1 MTDELEQTTNPHNM
15 AEARPIAGIVDS
27 HHHLWDL
34 ARLPYPWLR
43 PEAPPRPF
51 GDHSPIKRDY
61 LPGDYRRDT
70 RGIGIAASVHV
81 EAASGATDPAAE
93 TAWLEDLRV
102 SQGIPDA
109 SIAHFDPSSPSV
121 ARDLDAILSHPGAR
135 GVRTGI
141 AWRANSPW
149 KFAPGP
155 EVTRASGFREGVAEI
170 ARRGCILELILLP
183 EQLPEIADLAAKFPN
198 LTIVLNHLATLQP
211 EIPGVLDVWEVGMR
225 RIAGHQNV
233 FVKLSGL
240 WTIARDWNMQ
250 RLRDPVRLVVE
261 AFGPDRCMWGS
272 NLPIEGLMCP
282 ATRQVEIL
290 SGILADIP
298 LTGRAAVFGG
308 TAARVYRLAD
318 IRNGRHSPE

>member
-1 MTDELEQTTNPHNM
+1 MEKIQPVTE
-15 AEARPIAGIVDS
+15 IVDA

-43 PEAPPRPF
+43 LEAPPRPF

-61 LPGDYRRDT
+61 LPADYRRDT

-102 SQGIPDA
+102 SHGIPDA
-109 SIAHFDPSSPSV
+109 SIAHVDPSSPSI
-121 ARDLDAILSHPGAR
+121 ARDLDSIFSHPGAR

-141 AWRANSPW
+141 AWRVDSPW
-149 KFAPGP
+149 KFARGP
-155 EVTRASGFREGVAEI
+155 EVSRASGFREGVAEI
-170 ARRGCILELILLP
+170 ARRGCILEVILLP
-183 EQLPEIADLAAKFPN
+183 EQLPDIADLAAKFPH

-211 EIPGVLDVWEVGMR
+211 EIPGMMDVWQDGMI
-225 RIAGHQNV
+225 RIARHQNV
-233 FVKLSGL
+233 FVKISGL
-240 WTIARDWNMQ
+240 WTIARDWNAL

-261 AFGPDRCMWGS
+261 AFGPERCMWGS

-282 ATRQVEIL
+282 ATRQVDIL

-298 LTGRAAVFGG
+298 LAGRLAVFGG
-308 TAARVYRLAD
+308 TAARVYRLAG